1 MNIKSL
7 LLGSAA
13 ALAVVSG
20 AQAADA
26 VVAAEPEPMEYVRVC
41 DAYGTGFFYIPG
53 TETCLK
59 IGGQLRYEKRF
70 SDGGTQ
76 KFDRDGLPMFRT
88 RADGTLKLDADGNP
102 IAKNTKDSYD
112 NHTRA
117 RLRIDARNDS
127 EWGTVYS
134 WIQIQADSVNNGENI
149 YGDGNNSYLRA
160 YYYFGI
166 GGLEFGNYDSQW
178 AKFMGYGGRTDD
190 GGVYTSDWNYPDSR
204 QYVSYTADFGNFKA
218 FVSLDNDAD
227 EFYKPEDHDGDGVA
241 GPRGRQYLPDISA
254 GVSGTFG
261 DYSAA
266 AAIGYDESD
275 ESFAIKKVVR
285 GDIGMFGFTAMGLY
299 SDSDENIYF
308 AYDGFSALIGL
319 SAKVTDTVTI
329 AKDIQ
334 WFDNG
339 DWRLV
344 GDVNWE
350 VATGFSVLVE
360 GVYFNPDEGDD
371 STSGFLRF
379 QRNF

>member
-41 DAYGTGFFYIPG
+41 DAYGTGYFYIPG

-70 SDGGTQ
+70 DSGGTE
-76 KFDRDGLPMFRT
+76 KYDRAGL
-88 RADGTLKLDADGNP
+88 LSGNF
-102 IAKNTKDSYD
+102 TKDSYD
-112 NHTRA
+112 NHTRL
-117 RLRIDARNDS
+117 RLDTEARNDS
-127 EWGTVYS
+127 EWGTVFS
-134 WIQIQADSVNNGENI
+134 WFRIQADSVNNGENI
-149 YGDGNNSYLRA
+149 YGQGNNSYLTY

-166 GGLEFGNYDSQW
+166 GGFEFGNYDSLW
-178 AKFMGYGGRTDD
+178 AKFMGDGSRTDD
-190 GGVYTSDWNYPDSR
+190 GSIYSTDFNYPDSR
-204 QYVSYTADFGNFKA
+204 QYVSYTFDFGSVKA

-241 GPRGRQYLPDISA
+241 GPRGRQYLPDISGGFMGTWGNYQA
-254 GVSGTFG
+254 G
-261 DYSAA
+261 
-266 AAIGYDESD
+266 AAIAYDESD
-275 ESFAIKKVVR
+275 ESFAIKKVFKA
-285 GDIGMFGFTAMGLY
+285 DIDKYGFTFYGLY
-299 SDSDENIYF
+299 SNSSENIYF
-308 AYDGFSALIGL
+308 AYDGFSAIASF
-319 SAKVTDTVTI
+319 SAQVTESVYV

-350 VATGFSVLVE
+350 VATGFSVLAE
-360 GVYFNPDEGDD
+360 GIYFNPDKGAD
-371 STSGFLRF
+371 TKTGMLRF
-379 QRNF
+379 QREF

>member
-7 LLGSAA
+7 LIGSAA

-26 VVAAEPEPMEYVRVC
+26 VVAAEPEPMEYVRIC

-70 SDGGTQ
+70 STGGTQ
-76 KFDRDGLPMFRT
+76 KYDRLGVLTPNFS
-88 RADGTLKLDADGNP
+88 
-102 IAKNTKDSYD
+102 KDSYD

-149 YGDGNNSYLRA
+149 YGEGRNSYLRA

-166 GGLEFGNYDSQW
+166 GGLEFGNFDSQW

-190 GGVYTSDWNYPDSR
+190 GGFYTSDWNYPDSR
-204 QYVSYTADFGNFKA
+204 QYVSYTADFGSFKA

-241 GPRGRQYLPDISA
+241 GKRGRQYLPDISA

-285 GDIGMFGFTAMGLY
+285 GDIGMFGFTAMALY

-308 AYDGFSALIGL
+308 AYDGFSGILGL
-319 SAKVTDTVTI
+319 SAKVTDTVTV

-350 VATGFSVLVE
+350 VATGFSVLLE
-360 GVYFNPDEGDD
+360 GVYFNPDKGAD
-371 STSGFLRF
+371 TKAGFLRF